1 MPAPGPQQPLRP
13 FVNARPGAPAD
24 IPQLLTLIERYW
36 DFEEIAGLDAQRTEP
51 LLRRLFGT
59 PALGAAWVAEA
70 QGQLLGYVI
79 VVQVLSLEHQGL
91 MAEIDEFFVVPEAR
105 ARGVGTALLAAVETA
120 LAASGCVRVQLQLGV
135 ANPKARAFYERQ
147 GFTARDGYELLD
159 KPLPAHGPRSSRQDP
174 RNGRS

>member
-1 MPAPGPQQPLRP
+1 MPAPGPQQPRRP
-13 FVNARPGAPAD
+13 FVNARPAAPAD

-36 DFEEIAGLDAQRTEP
+36 EFEEIAGFDAQRTEA

-59 PALGAAWVAEA
+59 PALGAAWVAEG

-79 VVQVLSLEHQGL
+79 VVQVLSIEHQGL

-105 ARGVGTALLAAVETA
+105 TRGVGTALLAALETA
-120 LAASGCVRVQLQLGV
+120 LAGGGCVRLQLQLGV
-135 ANPKARAFYERQ
+135 ANRKARAFYQRQ

-159 KPLPAHGPRSSRQDP
+159 KPLPAHGPLGRLQHP